1 MIFSF
6 YSKYMYLP
14 LQVENLTITLEL
26 VSVMKSSMTIQD
38 IAFVLDENTSKK
50 GTFHLVI
57 EHLHVS
63 IKTTGVFSYTVVM
76 L

>member
-1 MIFSF
+1 VIF
-6 YSKYMYLP
+6 YSKYLP

-50 GTFHLVI
+50 GTFDN
-57 EHLHVS
+57 
-63 IKTTGVFSYTVVM
+63 
-76 L
+76 